1 MPPVQSRA
9 NGNKTKTNTR
19 SQNDAAKR
27 MMKKRK
33 KRVVKNIHLEVYNIG
48 YVVSNKYSGSV
59 YYNTKYEARRDVK
72 MQWFLCC

>member
-9 NGNKTKTNTR
+9 NNNKTKTNMR

-27 MMKKRK
+27 MMKNRKRT
-33 KRVVKNIHLEVYNIG
+33 VIKNIELEVYNIG

-59 YYNTKYEARRDVK
+59 YYNTKYEAKRDVK
-72 MQWFLCC
+72 MQ

>member
-1 MPPVQSRA
+1 
-9 NGNKTKTNTR
+9 
-19 SQNDAAKR
+19 

-33 KRVVKNIHLEVYNIG
+33 KRVVKNIDLEVYNIG

-59 YYNTKYEARRDVK
+59 YYNTKYEARRNVK